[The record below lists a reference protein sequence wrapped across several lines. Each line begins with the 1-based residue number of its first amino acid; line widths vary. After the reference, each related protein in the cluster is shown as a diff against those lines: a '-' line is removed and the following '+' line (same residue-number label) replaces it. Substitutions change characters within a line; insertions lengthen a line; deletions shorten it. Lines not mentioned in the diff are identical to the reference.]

1 MGRVVTTND
10 VAGGAGAHA
19 TRAMVFML
27 CATALISLN
36 DAIVKTLTG
45 WYPVGELMLLRGV
58 FVLPWIVLIAYFSG
72 GLGKL
77 RITNFKGQSLRAVF
91 MVAGS
96 FFFVS
101 GLIYLP
107 LADAIAVTFT
117 GPLFITAL
125 APMMLGEKVGMRRW
139 AAVLVGFAGVIFMV
153 RPGSDAMQIAV
164 LLPLAGALSGGIRD
178 LFTRRIS
185 QTESSPAVLLFT
197 TLCVMLFGLTTT
209 PFAWSEIRYSDL
221 GYLAASGALVA
232 GGQYCMIEAFR
243 WGEAALVAPFK
254 YSFMIWAIVFGYLF
268 FGDLPDGWTLFG
280 AAVVCA
286 SGLYILHR
294 ELRFTRWPMAAGPR
308 TPAR

>member
-1 MGRVVTTND
+1 MGRVVTTNG
-10 VAGGAGAHA
+10 VAGGSGAHA
-19 TRAMVFML
+19 TRAMTCML
-27 CATALISLN
+27 GATALISLN
-36 DAIVKTLTG
+36 DAIIKTLTS
-45 WYPVGELMLLRGV
+45 WYPVGELLLLRGF
-58 FVLPWIVLIAYFSG
+58 FVLPWIMLIAYFSG

-77 RITNFKGQSLRAVF
+77 RITNFKGQSLRAIF

-125 APMMLGEKVGMRRW
+125 APLMLGEKVGLRRW
-139 AAVLVGFAGVIFMV
+139 IAVLVGFAGVLFMV
-153 RPGSDAMQIAV
+153 RPGNDAMQIAV
-164 LLPLAGALSGGIRD
+164 LLPLAGALSGGVRD
-178 LFTRRIS
+178 LLTRRIS
-185 QTESSPAVLLFT
+185 QTESSSAVLLFT

-209 PFAWSEIRYSDL
+209 PFAWSPIRYADI
-221 GYLAASGALVA
+221 GYFAASGALVA
-232 GGQYCMIEAFR
+232 VGQYFMIEAFR

-254 YSFMIWAIVFGYLF
+254 YSFMIWAILFGYLF

-294 ELRFTRWPMAAGPR
+294 ELRYTRRPMAAGPR

>member
-1 MGRVVTTND
+1 MTTNS

-19 TRAMVFML
+19 MRAIVCML

-36 DAIVKTLTG
+36 DAIVKTLTV
-45 WYPVGELMLLRGV
+45 WYPVGELMLLRGF
-58 FVLPWIVLIAYFSG
+58 FVLPWIVLIAHFSG

-77 RITNFKGQSLRAVF
+77 RITNFKGQSLRAIF
-91 MVAGS
+91 MVSGS

-125 APMMLGEKVGMRRW
+125 APLVLGEKVGLRRW

-164 LLPLAGALSGGIRD
+164 LFPLAAAFTGGVRD
-178 LFTRRIS
+178 LITRRIS
-185 QTESSPAVLLFT
+185 QTESSSAVLLFT
-197 TLCVMLFGLTTT
+197 TLCVMAFGLSTA
-209 PFAWSEIRYSDL
+209 PFAWAEIRYADV

-232 GGQYCMIEAFR
+232 CGQYFMIEAFR

-254 YSFMIWAIVFGYLF
+254 YSFMIWAILFGYLF
-268 FGDLPDGWTLFG
+268 FGEFPDGWTLFG
-280 AAVVCA
+280 AGVVCA

-294 ELRFTRWPMAAGPR
+294 ELRFTRRPMAAGPR